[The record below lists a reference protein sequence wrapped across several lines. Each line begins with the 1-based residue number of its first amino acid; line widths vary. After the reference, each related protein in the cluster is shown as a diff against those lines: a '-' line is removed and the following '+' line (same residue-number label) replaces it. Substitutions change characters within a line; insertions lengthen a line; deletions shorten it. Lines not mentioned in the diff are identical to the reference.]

1 MHINI
6 YLDNLNYRYDVYQ
19 MFNIFYTF
27 HELKF
32 VNEAD
37 IYDYKVEIG
46 EEFIK
51 VSSKN
56 DSYIEKT
63 TKDDNFKECLKRC
76 IFSFLTAKL
85 KDYYPWGILVGIRPS
100 KIALKKLNEGKTEK
114 EIIN

>member
-46 EEFIK
+46 
-51 VSSKN
+51 
-56 DSYIEKT
+56 
-63 TKDDNFKECLKRC
+63 
-76 IFSFLTAKL
+76 
-85 KDYYPWGILVGIRPS
+85 
-100 KIALKKLNEGKTEK
+100 
-114 EIIN
+114 